1 MIAFVFVLLFDGL
14 VDGDGFVVLLDDDCV
29 VNTGVLLVI
38 SFEVDSALLF
48 TAVCLLLFCFKEE
61 FS

>member
-1 MIAFVFVLLFDGL
+1 VLLFDGL
-14 VDGDGFVVLLDDDCV
+14 VDGDGFVGLLDEDCV

-38 SFEVDSALLF
+38 SFEEDSALLF